1 MSIAILV
8 ATKNRPDK
16 LNKLLESLTPSAHN
30 INQIV
35 IISSGQNISQV
46 VADFKDS
53 LNINHL
59 HSKVSGQITQKIE
72 GIKYID
78 ERISWV
84 LFLDDDITISKKAI
98 DTLLNNYLTNPK
110 FIDVKGFGLRINN
123 LEFRK
128 YTKKQIM
135 ILRVFGLYS
144 DRGGSVLKSGHA
156 QTYQKSIADIET
168 EWLNG
173 ISAWRAESLSSY
185 SSRFPEIN
193 YAAYEDVIYSYKVS
207 RNNRLLFASAVSVV
221 NQDHEIYT
229 PLTFA
234 QYRAGSYMRYLFV
247 SENRNLSKLSLL
259 IAQLFRTIDFTISGD
274 LNMSKVTRFAK
285 SFIIWWD
292 LFLATVIK
300 IDPIKLMR
308 KRYS

>member
-16 LNKLLESLTPSAHN
+16 LTKLLESLTPSAN
-30 INQIV
+30 YISQTVIV
-35 IISSGQNISQV
+35 SSGQNISQV
-46 VADFKDS
+46 IADFKDS
-53 LNINHL
+53 LNIKHL

-78 ERISWV
+78 ERNSWV
-84 LFLDDDITISKKAI
+84 LFLDDDITISKEAI
-98 DTLLNNYLTNPK
+98 DTLLNNYLTTPK

-156 QTYQKSIADIET
+156 QTYQNSLEDIET

-173 ISAWRAESLSSY
+173 ISAWRAESLRSY

-193 YAAYEDVIYSYKVS
+193 YAAYEDVIYSYRIS
-207 RNNRLLFASAVSVV
+207 RKNRLLFASSVSVV
-221 NQDHEIYT
+221 NQDLEIYT
-229 PLTFA
+229 PLTLT
-234 QYRAGSYMRYLFV
+234 QYKAGSYMRYLFV
-247 SENRNLSKLSLL
+247 SENKNLSKSNLL
-259 IAQLFRTIDFTISGD
+259 IAQLFRSIDFTINGD
-274 LNMSKVTRFAK
+274 LSMPKAIRFAK
-285 SFIIWWD
+285 TFLIWWD
-292 LFLATVIK
+292 LCLAILIK
-300 IDPIKLMR
+300 TDPIKLLN

>member
-53 LNINHL
+53 LNIKHL

-78 ERISWV
+78 ERNSWV
-84 LFLDDDITISKKAI
+84 LFLDDDITISKEAI
-98 DTLLNNYLTNPK
+98 DTLINKYLKNPN
-110 FIDVKGFGLRINN
+110 FINVNGFGLKINN

-128 YTKKQIM
+128 YTKAQIM
-135 ILRVFGLYS
+135 FMRVFGLYS
-144 DRGGSVLKSGHA
+144 DKSGSVLESGHA
-156 QTYQKSIADIET
+156 QTYQNSLEDIET

-173 ISAWRAESLSSY
+173 ISAWRAESLRSY

-193 YAAYEDVIYSYKVS
+193 YAAYEDVIYSYRIS
-207 RNNRLLFASAVSVV
+207 RKNRLLFASSVSVV
-221 NQDHEIYT
+221 NQDLEIYT
-229 PLTFA
+229 PLTIA
-234 QYRAGSYMRYLFV
+234 QYKAGSYMRYLFV
-247 SENRNLSKLSLL
+247 SENKNLSKSNLL
-259 IAQLFRTIDFTISGD
+259 IAQLFRTIDFTLNGD
-274 LNMSKVTRFAK
+274 LSISKAKRFAK
-285 SFIIWWD
+285 TFLIWWD
-292 LFLATVIK
+292 LCLAILIK
-300 IDPIKLMR
+300 TDPIKLLN